1 MSNSQYDDTNR
12 GALFKNSRKTKDS
25 HPNMT
30 GRINVEGKEYWISA
44 WTKTDRSGNR
54 FQSLSVSP
62 VETDNRSNGNRTS
75 GRDQADDHDDFDD
88 DIPM

>member
-1 MSNSQYDDTNR
+1 MSNSQYDETNR

-25 HPNMT
+25 HPHMT

-44 WTKTDRSGNR
+44 WTKTDRNGNR
-54 FQSLSVSP
+54 FQSLSVNP
-62 VETDNRSNGNRTS
+62 IEGNNRSNDNRTS
-75 GRDQADDHDDFDD
+75 GGDRADDHDFDD